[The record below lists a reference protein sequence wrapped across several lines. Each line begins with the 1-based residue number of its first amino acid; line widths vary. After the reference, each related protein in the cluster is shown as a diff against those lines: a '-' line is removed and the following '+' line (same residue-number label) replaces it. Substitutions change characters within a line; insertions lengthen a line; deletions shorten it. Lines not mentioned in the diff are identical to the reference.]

1 MKNYIIAWLVTTVL
15 TIGGLF
21 GLGFAVGI
29 VMAITGYAQETQN
42 VDQYAWFNVLV
53 LIGMVVINFF
63 AFKFATKK
71 FLVD

>member
-1 MKNYIIAWLVTTVL
+1 MKNYIIAWLVTTIL
-15 TIGGLF
+15 TFGGLF

-29 VMAITGYAQETQN
+29 VMAITGNAQEAQN
-42 VDQYAWFNVLV
+42 LEQFAWFNILV
-53 LIGMVVINFF
+53 IIGMIFINFF